1 MQQRRLRLGD
11 ILDDY
16 CPRERR
22 ITNHAVVAMI
32 DANVKQTRCTTC
44 DADHEYK
51 QGKAPSTRRRKP
63 ESALAAE
70 IEGALR
76 PRTGVDDSA
85 VDVDPDIDPDLDLD
99 LEDDMEPDDDQAGA
113 SAESSGVPMA
123 AAETELLD
131 TDDCDPDA
139 DVDDDAGNRRD
150 DGPVHRRLIRAT
162 LPRQEGQVPERKAT
176 DFTVRQPGGRGGGG
190 GREFDGNKPSYRP
203 TGAGPGG
210 PGGRGRRPVRT
221 QGGPPGQPS
230 RFGGPRP
237 GSGPGGPP
245 RQGSGQGQRPPGN
258 RPGGPG
264 ANRGGARP
272 PAGQGRG
279 PGGGGRKRGP
289 R

>member
-22 ITNHAVVAMI
+22 ITNHVVVAMI
-32 DANVKQTRCTTC
+32 EEHVKQTRCSTC

-51 QGKAPSTRRRKP
+51 QGKAPSPRRRKP
-63 ESALAAE
+63 DTALAGD

-76 PRTGVDDSA
+76 SRTA
-85 VDVDPDIDPDLDLD
+85 VEDVEIDADASEQD
-99 LEDDMEPDDDQAGA
+99 LEDEEQMAPGESFDVPMVAADGDPD
-113 SAESSGVPMA
+113 AESSD
-123 AAETELLD
+123 L
-131 TDDCDPDA
+131 DA
-139 DVDDDAGNRRD
+139 DEDDNAGNRAGED

-190 GREFDGNKPSYRP
+190 GREFDGNKPGYRP
-203 TGAGPGG
+203 SGGGPGG
-210 PGGRGRRPVRT
+210 PGGGRGPRRPMRA
-221 QGGPPGQPS
+221 QGGSPGGPS

-237 GSGPGGPP
+237 GSGQGGP
-245 RQGSGQGQRPPGN
+245 GQGGQRPGN
-258 RPGGPG
+258 RPGQPG
-264 ANRGGARP
+264 ANRGGGRP
-272 PAGQGRG
+272 PGQGRG
-279 PGGGGRKRGP
+279 PGGPGGPGGGGGGRKRG